1 MDSEKK
7 QIDKLVQVYLKD
19 GSEKW
24 ILIHIEVQ
32 GYNDLNFPE
41 RMFKYFYRIY
51 DKYGKKIVALAIF
64 LEYERKLVEIKGGEE
79 AVGLT
84 WDKSNLAQVYKQIG
98 IEEGVKK
105 GIEKGMEKGRK
116 LQSIEIAK
124 NLLSLG
130 LDIEQIQKATG
141 ISEEEIKKLV
151 H

>member
-41 RMFKYFYRIY
+41 RMFKYFYYRIY

-105 GIEKGMEKGRK
+105 VLKKEWKR
-116 LQSIEIAK
+116 
-124 NLLSLG
+124 
-130 LDIEQIQKATG
+130 
-141 ISEEEIKKLV
+141 EENYNQLK
-151 H
+151 